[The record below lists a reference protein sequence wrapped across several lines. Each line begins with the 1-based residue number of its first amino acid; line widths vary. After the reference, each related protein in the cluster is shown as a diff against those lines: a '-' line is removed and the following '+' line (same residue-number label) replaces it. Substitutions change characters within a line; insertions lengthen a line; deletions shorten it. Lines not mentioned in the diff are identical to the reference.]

1 MEQNS
6 NTGFI
11 GQAVEAAIK
20 IAVIFFLASWCYQI
34 LTPFI
39 APLIWALIIAIAC
52 KPLSDYLEQRC
63 NLSRRI
69 AALIVTLGLLTLLI
83 SPTVLLSSSTLTSLK
98 QVSANIES
106 GEFTIDPPQEE
117 IKQWPLIGAEVYGLW
132 HEAATSAEDTIKEYQ
147 PEIKAAVAYTLK
159 QIASFGGSILLFIL
173 AIVIS
178 GFILLR
184 ADSAEGFMRRLGQR
198 LAGAKGEEFV
208 SVASVTIRNVTRGIL
223 GVAIIQSL
231 LAALGL
237 YLMNIP
243 VAGLLALGVLAFA
256 IVQLPTSIILIPVSI
271 YTFTITDTTIAAL
284 FLIWNLVVGL
294 LDNFL
299 KPLLM
304 GKGASV
310 PTLVIFLGAI
320 GGFIS
325 MGLIG
330 LFVGAVI
337 VVLGY
342 EMFLIWLGDRTDSA
356 DEKTPFN
363 QTPPD

>member
-11 GQAVEAAIK
+11 ALAVEAAIK
-20 IAVIFFLASWCYQI
+20 IAAIFFLASWCYQI

-52 KPLSDYLEQRC
+52 KPLSDFLEQRY
-63 NLSRRI
+63 NWSRRI
-69 AALIVTLGLLTLLI
+69 AACTVTLSLLTLLI
-83 SPTVLLSSSTLTSLK
+83 TPTVLLSSSTLTSLK

-106 GEFTIDPPQEE
+106 GEFTISPPQEE
-117 IKQWPLIGAEVYGLW
+117 IKQWPLIGTEIYELW
-132 HEAATSAEDTIKEYQ
+132 NEAATSAEATIKEYQ

-178 GFILLR
+178 GFILLK
-184 ADSAEGFMRRLGQR
+184 ADNAEGFMRRLGQR

-256 IVQLPTSIILIPVSI
+256 IVQLPTAIILLPISI
-271 YTFTITDTTIAAL
+271 YAFTISDTAIAVL

-294 LDNFL
+294 LDNIL

-342 EMFLIWLGDRTDSA
+342 EMFLNWLDDQTDSA
-356 DEKTPFN
+356 G
-363 QTPPD
+363 